1 MLDKKIFTKYVYLCF
16 GGKDWQVYKFLK
28 SECVKNDSKVI
39 DCLQTRSNADEP
51 FDAVHSTAEK
61 KNTHVIL

>member
-1 MLDKKIFTKYVYLCF
+1 M
-16 GGKDWQVYKFLK
+16 K

-51 FDAVHSTAEK
+51 FDAVHSTAERK
-61 KNTHVIL
+61 KTACDFVNKHF